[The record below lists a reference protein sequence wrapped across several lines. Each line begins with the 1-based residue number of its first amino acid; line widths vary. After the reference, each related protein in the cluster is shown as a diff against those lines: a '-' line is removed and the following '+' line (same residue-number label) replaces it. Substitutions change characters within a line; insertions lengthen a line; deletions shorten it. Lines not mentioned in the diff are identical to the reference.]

1 MSDVIRLATPH
12 DAARIGEIYAP
23 AVTDSA
29 ISFEIEAPDAVEVR
43 RRIGYVL
50 ANTPWLVA
58 ERDGLVLGYAYAGQ
72 FRVRA
77 AYQWTVE
84 VSAYVAPEAQGGGV
98 ARAMYTSLFAALTVQ
113 GYRNMIAGIALP
125 NPASIRLHEAMGF
138 IPTGVNHNVGYKL
151 GAWHDVAWFERPL
164 GSFDANPAPPRA
176 LPSVRDTAEFA
187 AALRTG
193 APLIRLAGLDD
204 DATGWR
210 A

>member
-1 MSDVIRLATPH
+1 MSDTIRLATPD
-12 DAARIGEIYAP
+12 DAARIAEIYAP

-29 ISFEIEAPDAVEVR
+29 ISFELEAPDAAEVR
-43 RRIGYVL
+43 RRIGYVTV
-50 ANTPWLVA
+50 NTPWLVC
-58 ERDGLVLGYAYAGQ
+58 ERAGRVLGYAYAGQ
-72 FRVRA
+72 FRVRP

-113 GYRNMIAGIALP
+113 GYRNLIAGVALP

-138 IPTGVNHNVGYKL
+138 IAAGVYHKVGYKL

-164 GSFDANPAPPRA
+164 GSFDESPAPPRP
-176 LPSVRDTAEFA
+176 LPEVRDTAGFA
-187 AALRTG
+187 AALRSG
-193 APLIRLAGLDD
+193 APLMRLAGLDD